1 MLGDIPLG
9 VYKYNLINSVPLLD
23 LERAFEKVHYR
34 TFADDC
40 SPYEAALKE
49 VPELVLG
56 LSDEYLA
63 AMIYKA
69 SETYKNIMVICG
81 YGQTRSIPHYLY
93 YNQQA
98 NLDANMNEVASYKPV
113 FETLIRR
120 DNPETQL
127 DKLVIVD
134 NLLGLTSQGAIDP
147 ITLSLIN

>member
-1 MLGDIPLG
+1 MVLPKVPMGQSPDTYAQKVSQVKLYEDFTLSKHFNQTHRLTSEVIATTALWAEQHKQTKVMLGDIPLS
-9 VYKYNLINSVPLLD
+9 VFKYNLINSVPLLD

-69 SETYKNIMVICG
+69 SETYKNIMVVCG
-81 YGQTRSIPHYLY
+81 YG
-93 YNQQA
+93 
-98 NLDANMNEVASYKPV
+98 
-113 FETLIRR
+113 
-120 DNPETQL
+120 
-127 DKLVIVD
+127 
-134 NLLGLTSQGAIDP
+134 
-147 ITLSLIN
+147 

>member
-9 VYKYNLINSVPLLD
+9 VFKYNLINLVPLLD

-49 VPELVLG
+49 VPDLVLG

-98 NLDANMNEVASYKPV
+98 NQEDNMKEVASYKPV

-134 NLLGLTSQGAIDP
+134 NLLGLTSPGVIDP

>member
-9 VYKYNLINSVPLLD
+9 VFKYNLINSVPLLD

-49 VPELVLG
+49 VPDLVLG

-98 NLDANMNEVASYKPV
+98 NLDANMKEVASYKPV

-134 NLLGLTSQGAIDP
+134 NLLGLTSPGAIDP

>member
-9 VYKYNLINSVPLLD
+9 VFKYNLINSVPLLD

-49 VPELVLG
+49 VPDLVLG

-98 NLDANMNEVASYKPV
+98 NQEDNMKEVASYKPV

-134 NLLGLTSQGAIDP
+134 NLLGLTSPGVIDP